1 MWYRTWRGGSN
12 DYVEI
17 ISMSNDDLD
26 KLLLTTFRKLQLW
39 RELIF
44 DIVVLCVLSYHHN
57 SRKINPVLAVLQR
70 D

>member
-1 MWYRTWRGGSN
+1 
-12 DYVEI
+12 
-17 ISMSNDDLD
+17 MSNDDLD
-26 KLLLTTFRKLQLW
+26 KLLITTFRKLQLW

-57 SRKINPVLAVLQR
+57 SRKINPLLAGLQR

>member
-1 MWYRTWRGGSN
+1 MASRHNYS
-12 DYVEI
+12 VEI
-17 ISMSNDDLD
+17 IRMLNDNLD
-26 KLLLTTFRKLQLW
+26 KLLITTFRKLQLW

>member
-1 MWYRTWRGGSN
+1 MASRHNYS
-12 DYVEI
+12 VEI
-17 ISMSNDDLD
+17 IHMLNDNLD
-26 KLLLTTFRKLQLW
+26 KLLITTFRKLQLW